1 VEFTVGRATG
11 KQVTGR
17 TLRSGI
23 ESAAVS
29 ERRNTTCLLFGISVF
44 LE

>member
-17 TLRSGI
+17 GPRIGI
-23 ESAAVS
+23 EYGGLC
-29 ERRNTTCLLFGISVF
+29 ERRNTTC
-44 LE
+44 